1 MFVRKKTN
9 RSGTIS
15 VVVVSKAHGKFTE
28 VKKFGVAKSEE
39 EAELAEAAA
48 ATDVLPRTR
57 SRLRGARALEDHLRA
72 FAAGD
77 LHDLLDRVHIES
89 VDRVLRAEL
98 LRERETLVVAVA
110 RDDVTHAHAAHER
123 EQQEA
128 DRTAA
133 LAEDVKPDP
142 EADKKD
148 QKDSKKVQL
157 SKKEIEKQM
166 KDREAAERKRVSK
179 LARLYNEMKP
189 ADSAAA
195 MDQLD
200 DDTCIA
206 ILQRMEE
213 GQAAKILAEFDAS
226 KTARLTKIMYEGKQ
240 KTLTSPSD
248 LQKMIEQGQDAG
260 QADGQNGTQTAQN
273 Q

>member
-1 MFVRKKTN
+1 MAT
-9 RSGTIS
+9 
-15 VVVVSKAHGKFTE
+15 
-28 VKKFGVAKSEE
+28 EE
-39 EAELAEAAA
+39 EEYEDEYDEEEEEEPKKHRILKLLLILLLLI
-48 ATDVLPRTR
+48 VLIVGGFALGIY
-57 SRLRGARALEDHLRA
+57 LRIFDA
-72 FAAGD
+72 
-77 LHDLLDRVHIES
+77 
-89 VDRVLRAEL
+89 
-98 LRERETLVVAVA
+98 
-110 RDDVTHAHAAHER
+110 
-123 EQQEA
+123 QEA
-128 DRTAA
+128 NEKLGLYNLPVIGQYFVKPAPTEEDMQNTP
-133 LAEDVKPDP
+133 AEDVKPDP

-206 ILQRMEE
+206 ILQRMDE

-226 KTARLTKIMYEGKQ
+226 
-240 KTLTSPSD
+240 
-248 LQKMIEQGQDAG
+248 
-260 QADGQNGTQTAQN
+260 
-273 Q
+273 